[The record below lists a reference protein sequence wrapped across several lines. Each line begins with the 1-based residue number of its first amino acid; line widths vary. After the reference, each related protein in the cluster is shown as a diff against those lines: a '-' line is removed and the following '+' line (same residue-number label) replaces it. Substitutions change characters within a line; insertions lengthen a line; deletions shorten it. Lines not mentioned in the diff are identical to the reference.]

1 MRIFLVRHAE
11 SKANVINANGGKEVE
26 LSDNGIKQAET
37 IAKRFE
43 GMDIDVVFCSRYKR
57 AMQTARIMNRV
68 IGKRIVYKEL
78 IGEWRLP
85 SKTFGIK
92 LSSKKRSEMWD
103 TIYKNANNTEWHY
116 SDAEN
121 VSEVMG
127 RAKKFLTYM
136 RSRKE
141 ESMLVVTHGAFI
153 GVLLGVCLFGEEVTI
168 GELRKTTRFFRT
180 MNTGI
185 TELMMDETGFIK
197 LVTFNDYAHLQ

>member
-1 MRIFLVRHAE
+1 MRMTSPNTSKWVLPHENFPLRHAE

-85 SKTFGIK
+85 SKTFGI
-92 LSSKKRSEMWD
+92 
-103 TIYKNANNTEWHY
+103 N
-116 SDAEN
+116 
-121 VSEVMG
+121 
-127 RAKKFLTYM
+127 
-136 RSRKE
+136 
-141 ESMLVVTHGAFI
+141 
-153 GVLLGVCLFGEEVTI
+153 
-168 GELRKTTRFFRT
+168 
-180 MNTGI
+180 
-185 TELMMDETGFIK
+185 
-197 LVTFNDYAHLQ
+197 